1 MRRKIKNDILNFLN
15 QDAKKK
21 ALLVTGARQIGKTYI
36 IRECIKETTASFV
49 EINFI
54 ENKEAKKLFSDFKNT
69 RDFLLRL
76 SAFTEGELIKGETII
91 FLDEVQECK
100 EIVTAIK
107 FLVEEG
113 NYKYVLS
120 GSLLGVELKD
130 IRSIPVGY
138 LQVIEMYPMDFEE
151 FCMANNVSQRI
162 LDSLKDCFINKKVVD
177 EVVHEKMLE
186 LFRLY
191 LIVGG
196 MPEVVKQYIDTNN
209 LQNVIDLQSQI
220 IMQYKKDIAKYD
232 PESKLYL
239 EDIFDLIPSELNN
252 KNKRFIMKNLN
263 ENFKLSRYENSFIWL
278 KDAGVALP
286 VFCISEPMLPLLISK
301 STNLFKLFLADV
313 GLLTAMYAN
322 GIQKKMLM
330 NELNINYGA
339 IYENVVA
346 QELSLIHI

>member
-1 MRRKIKNDILNFLN
+1 M
-15 QDAKKK
+15 
-21 ALLVTGARQIGKTYI
+21 
-36 IRECIKETTASFV
+36 
-49 EINFI
+49 
-54 ENKEAKKLFSDFKNT
+54 
-69 RDFLLRL
+69 
-76 SAFTEGELIKGETII
+76 
-91 FLDEVQECK
+91 
-100 EIVTAIK
+100 
-107 FLVEEG
+107 
-113 NYKYVLS
+113 
-120 GSLLGVELKD
+120 
-130 IRSIPVGY
+130 
-138 LQVIEMYPMDFEE
+138 
-151 FCMANNVSQRI
+151 SQRI

-278 KDAGVALP
+278 RDEGVALP
-286 VFCISEPMLPLLISK
+286 VFCVSEPICSCLYPNRLIYLSC
-301 STNLFKLFLADV
+301 FLQ
-313 GLLTAMYAN
+313 M
-322 GIQKKMLM
+322 
-330 NELNINYGA
+330 
-339 IYENVVA
+339 
-346 QELSLIHI
+346 

>member
-49 EINFI
+49 EINFIVEGSKKLLSFCINFI

-120 GSLLGVELKD
+120 GSLLV
-130 IRSIPVGY
+130 
-138 LQVIEMYPMDFEE
+138 
-151 FCMANNVSQRI
+151 
-162 LDSLKDCFINKKVVD
+162 
-177 EVVHEKMLE
+177 
-186 LFRLY
+186 
-191 LIVGG
+191 
-196 MPEVVKQYIDTNN
+196 
-209 LQNVIDLQSQI
+209 
-220 IMQYKKDIAKYD
+220 
-232 PESKLYL
+232 
-239 EDIFDLIPSELNN
+239 LN
-252 KNKRFIMKNLN
+252 
-263 ENFKLSRYENSFIWL
+263 
-278 KDAGVALP
+278 
-286 VFCISEPMLPLLISK
+286 
-301 STNLFKLFLADV
+301 
-313 GLLTAMYAN
+313 
-322 GIQKKMLM
+322 
-330 NELNINYGA
+330 
-339 IYENVVA
+339 
-346 QELSLIHI
+346 